1 MERQYRPP
9 QLHRLVDRY
18 RINAVDIARQTIGH
32 EPAPAAHRV
41 GPHIGF
47 AERREPTRARGST
60 AIIGIAAAYLDQSQP
75 DRAPQRDL
83 AILTAAILDQQ
94 AVKLDGCGGAR
105 IDAEH
110 NTRRPPPP

>member
-18 RINAVDIARQTIGH
+18 RINAVDIARQTVRH

-47 AERREPTRARGST
+47 TERREPARARGNA
-60 AIIGIAAAYLDQSQP
+60 AIIGIAAADFEQSRP
-75 DRAPQRDL
+75 DRTPQRDL
-83 AILTAAILDQQ
+83 AIITAAIPAQQ
-94 AVKLDGCGGAR
+94 AVPIDGFGSAR
-105 IDAEH
+105 IEPAPDPTH
-110 NTRRPPPP
+110 PPP

>member
-18 RINAVDIARQTIGH
+18 RINAVDIARQTVRH

-47 AERREPTRARGST
+47 TERREPARARGHA
-60 AIIGIAAAYLDQSQP
+60 AIIGIAAADLDQSRP
-75 DRAPQRDL
+75 DRAPQPDPP
-83 AILTAAILDQQ
+83 IMTADILDQQ
-94 AVKLDGCGGAR
+94 EIGRASGRTRWGQYGSISVGAV
-105 IDAEH
+105 
-110 NTRRPPPP
+110 